1 MTIEWKDQVLEVITE
16 CREMPH
22 HISSI
27 EVPNIEAEDEV
38 EEEVDEDAMEE
49 LEDEFESDDEEA
61 QEQLFCNAK
70 FITREGAQEI
80 KEELKEGN
88 FVSNEYYYQYEE
100 IEKGKFHTR
109 KLNEEQL
116 QKFENFMERY

>member
-27 EVPNIEAEDEV
+27 KVPNIEAEGEV
-38 EEEVDEDAMEE
+38 KEEVDEDAMEE

-80 KEELKEGN
+80 KEELKKGN

-100 IEKGKFHTR
+100 IEKGKFHTAIIIL
-109 KLNEEQL
+109 K
-116 QKFENFMERY
+116 RYSDLCR